1 MRRGIGK
8 TLALGGV
15 ERISIMNPEAQR
27 RRPAVLKLMDT
38 IRQVFSGN
46 GYDVDAYTNEEIA
59 DSLLEL
65 CPLPT
70 DYWLSLA
77 HLAAT
82 VQRLAAQRH

>member
-1 MRRGIGK
+1 
-8 TLALGGV
+8 
-15 ERISIMNPEAQR
+15 MNPEAQR

-70 DYWLSLA
+70 DYWLSVA